1 MELTGRARSMQ
12 EFSFQ
17 VFEAFTAATILY
29 LMLNAVVTIGMRFLE
44 RRVRVPGYMTA
55 NRAGITTMFAGF
67 DFDVILRS
75 LPYLFL
81 EGMRFTI
88 TLTLL
93 ATALGIVLGTALAA
107 DAPVEHPGPVADRG
121 GLHNFMRSTAA
132 GVVIFWF
139 YFLIPYIG
147 QWITGASRPITV
159 GAFASALITFSLFEA
174 ATSQRS
180 CAPASSRSRR
190 GKLVQAMR
198 WYELPAG
205 DAVHRAAAGLPKH
218 AAGAADADH
227 HLVSGHLAGL
237 RAFDHRLPGCGF
249 QDCPRDGRLV
259 EMYLFAAVV
268 YFVISF
274 FLSRLVQRLQ
284 ARTAIIR

>member
-1 MELTGRARSMQ
+1 
-12 EFSFQ
+12 
-17 VFEAFTAATILY
+17 
-29 LMLNAVVTIGMRFLE
+29 
-44 RRVRVPGYMTA
+44 
-55 NRAGITTMFAGF
+55 MFAGF

-93 ATALGIVLGTALAA
+93 ATLLGVILGTALALMRLSSI
-107 DAPVEHPGPVADRG
+107 PGLSQIAAG
-121 GLHNFMRSTAA
+121 YTNFMRSLPL
-132 GVVIFWF
+132 VLVIFWF

-174 ATSQRS
+174 AYFSEI
-180 CAPASSRSRR
+180 
-190 GKLVQAMR
+190 MR
-198 WYELPAG
+198 AG
-205 DAVHRAAAGLPKH
+205 IQSIPKGQAAAGYALGLNYRQVMQHIVLPQ
-218 AAGAADADH
+218 AFRNMLPVLLTQTIILFQDTSLVYVLSITDFLGAASKIA
-227 HLVSGHLAGL
+227 
-237 RAFDHRLPGCGF
+237 
-249 QDCPRDGRLV
+249 QRDGRLV